1 MNQFF
6 VLTGGP
12 GSGKTTLIESLQK
25 CGYSTM
31 AEAGRAIIQDQVAIG
46 GQALPWVNP
55 LLFAETMLSW
65 DMRSY
70 HVAEQ
75 MNGLVFFDRGVVDV
89 LGYLRLMDLQIPKHI
104 QIAEQKFRYNRLVF
118 IAPPWEEIFDNDGER
133 RQDFAEAIR
142 TYEAVSS
149 TYVEM
154 GYDLVELPR
163 SPVEDRVRFILENAK
178 AAHSIQIEHERC
190 STRKN

>member
-118 IAPPWEEIFDNDGER
+118 IAPPWEEIFENDGER

-163 SPVEDRVRFILENAK
+163 SPVEDRMRFILENAK

-190 STRKN
+190 CTRKN

>member
-118 IAPPWEEIFDNDGER
+118 IAPPWEEIFENDGER